1 MATFEEVNC
10 KKLNF
15 RCRAKMDNY
24 GDAQRVRYQVMNAS
38 FLDFKS
44 EGNKL
49 AEMIKQYDINS

>member
-1 MATFEEVNC
+1 MLTIGC
-10 KKLNF
+10 
-15 RCRAKMDNY
+15 
-24 GDAQRVRYQVMNAS
+24 RVRYQVMSAS